1 MRPCRPGF
9 EFLRDLLIL
18 LDRYAVRYRYP
29 GEAADREEAR
39 RAFQAATQV
48 RAFVRRRLGLGEAPS
63 L

>member
-1 MRPCRPGF
+1 M
-9 EFLRDLLIL
+9 
-18 LDRYAVRYRYP
+18 RYRYP